1 MFLKNILF
9 LSVVMMVVFTGV
21 GYAQESQDV
30 KNDQPVTLRDY
41 FNDIYRNSE
50 SYQEYKVIKNTRLKS
65 FWKVV
70 NDSLKLYRSKIDEKA
85 ATIQSHIEKNKV
97 LQAQIKDLEASLE
110 NSKYNTDRITFMG
123 ITMKKNL
130 YNWIVW
136 LLIAALAVAAVYAMS
151 GYIYLK
157 RVSHARKKEFKE
169 VVEEFEDYR
178 KKSYETKIK
187 MGRELQDERNLVE
200 ELRLKISAR
209 NSRRTTRSQE

>member
-1 MFLKNILF
+1 
-9 LSVVMMVVFTGV
+9 
-21 GYAQESQDV
+21 
-30 KNDQPVTLRDY
+30 
-41 FNDIYRNSE
+41 
-50 SYQEYKVIKNTRLKS
+50 
-65 FWKVV
+65 
-70 NDSLKLYRSKIDEKA
+70 
-85 ATIQSHIEKNKV
+85 
-97 LQAQIKDLEASLE
+97 
-110 NSKYNTDRITFMG
+110 MG

-157 RVSHARKKEFKE
+157 RASHARKKEFKE
-169 VVEEFEDYR
+169 VIEEFEDYR